1 MSNANNKKQGNV
13 FLDIL
18 VVIGVAA
25 LVFILCAAIAKI
37 DINPTENLAEGFDG
51 DTSECRIYDEYGIF
65 DNEKNT
71 LRSLNDALKEY
82 SDELDLYIA
91 VYIAPSSNRSFSD
104 PHTEQFAASMY
115 LDTFGQYTDG
125 VIYYMDTSGKSPA
138 YDFIYTEGKAMLI
151 YNDEIE
157 DMFKSINNCMPPSGQ
172 TVYPS
177 QAENA
182 IYTFLSQL
190 KSYKKDFKP
199 SAFSYEHDKDYEP
212 SVYAYMKGDEF
223 YITES
228 KAPGARFLQLI
239 IASFAGTLI
248 AFLFYFITRH
258 RYKFKSSVNP
268 NIYVSKN
275 RTVFNVR
282 SDDLIRTYVT
292 KHKVQSSS
300 GGHRGGGGG
309 GGFSSH
315 GGGAHR

>member
-51 DTSECRIYDEYGIF
+51 DTSACRVYDEYGIF
-65 DNEKNT
+65 ENEKGT
-71 LRSLNDALKEY
+71 LKALNETLKECSEEFDMY
-82 SDELDLYIA
+82 LA
-91 VYIAPSSNRSFSD
+91 VYIAPPSNRNFSD
-104 PHTEQFAASMY
+104 PQTENFTAGLY

-125 VIYYMDTSGKSPA
+125 AIYYMDISGKSPA
-138 YDFIYTEGKAMLI
+138 YDFIYTEGKAMLV

-157 DMFKSINNCMPPSGQ
+157 DMFKVINSNMPASGQ

-182 IYTFLSQL
+182 IYAFCSQL
-190 KSYKKDFKP
+190 RSYNKDFKP

-212 SVYAYMKGDEF
+212 DVYVYMKGDEV